1 MQNLHKFDLICHA
14 LHVFERFGFRL
25 SAFTLSAVN
34 HSFASAEPNNN
45 SDDLSFVGM
54 AESFVKTFKRDY
66 AKLSNRPDSQTM
78 MSQLKTWFD
87 DYNSY
92 HPHSALGYLPPQMF
106 REKRS
111 AN

>member
-54 AESFVKTFKRDY
+54 AESFV
-66 AKLSNRPDSQTM
+66 
-78 MSQLKTWFD
+78 
-87 DYNSY
+87 
-92 HPHSALGYLPPQMF
+92 
-106 REKRS
+106 REPGQFLHQAFHGSHWR
-111 AN
+111 NPFIDLF